1 MDLQIFQAYT
11 LDFLPEDINKHEL
24 TGDEIRVHRFVLEGW
39 LQRAEFQNG
48 KPLLAR
54 LISSTGITRVC
65 CVGSPHFQ
73 KREHIYVPQ
82 WLMENLGID
91 SEQDIHLEL
100 ISDDISNASKI
111 YLKPLDNAIYHTDI
125 RECFER
131 GLDMFHVIES
141 GTMLTV
147 EVESLGGYKVY
158 AYVDKVEPEILGRLG
173 GEVEV
178 EFLEPDGGV
187 PEFARPPTPIP
198 PITDVSEE
206 VLIPAHD
213 NSIVE
218 QVQPDYN
225 KIREEVRTS
234 WLKKFKK

>member
-1 MDLQIFQAYT
+1 MDIQSFQAYT
-11 LDFLPEDINKHEL
+11 LDFLPEDLNSHEL

-54 LISSTGITRVC
+54 LISSNGISRVC

-73 KREHIYVPQ
+73 AREHIYIPQ

-91 SEQDIHLEL
+91 SENTICLEL
-100 ISDDISNASKI
+100 ITEEIPDATKI
-111 YLKPLDNAIYHTDI
+111 CLKPLDTAIYHTDI

-131 GLDMFHVIES
+131 SLDMFHVIETGS
-141 GTMLTV
+141 MLTV

-158 AYVDKVEPEILGRLG
+158 AYVNNVEPGMMGRLG

-198 PITDVSEE
+198 PLNDIHEE
-206 VLIPAHD
+206 VLNPD
-213 NSIVE
+213 NTVVE
-218 QVQPDYN
+218 QCQPDYN
-225 KIREEVRTS
+225 KIREEVRAS